1 MKTGLFSFILII
13 GIGFAPETWARW
25 SSHQHCAQ
33 SLEDIKSELGKDP
46 DDRFRGLVT
55 HAVPLTTTTMIEAYP
70 MGLFPWFITEMGTA
84 AWFNPPKRGI
94 LWLDDIKFTSK
105 ELQFFRN
112 AHKKY
117 HWTLDGDFA
126 KVIER
131 CAKLRQGD
139 TWISDDYLQEY
150 PKLAEM
156 GLAHSIEIWRNDN
169 NKFAGGLYGVDINGT
184 FTGESIVRE
193 PGEPHIDK
201 YALYILSNLLR
212 SVGRKWIDTQ
222 VQTPLI
228 KQVGGKLVARDPQV
242 LAQLVKQLDRDIV
255 EHVDFETMRAE
266 AQAEAKPFPK
276 APIEISEATSY
287 H

>member
-1 MKTGLFSFILII
+1 MILFA
-13 GIGFAPETWARW
+13 IGFVPETWARW
-25 SSHQHCAQ
+25 STHEHCAQ
-33 SLEDIKSELGKDP
+33 SLEDITSELKKKP
-46 DDRFRGLVT
+46 DDRHKGLVT
-55 HAVPLTTTTMIEAYP
+55 HRVPLTTTTMVEAYP

-84 AWFNPPKRGI
+84 AWFNPAMRGV

-117 HWTLDGDFA
+117 HWTLDKDFA
-126 KVIER
+126 QVIER

-139 TWISDDYLQEY
+139 TWISDEYLDEY

-169 NKFAGGLYGVDINGT
+169 GKFAGGLYGVDMNGT

-193 PGEPHIDK
+193 PDEPHIDK
-201 YALYILSNLLR
+201 YALYILANLLR
-212 SVGRKWIDTQ
+212 AAGRKWIDTQ
-222 VQTPLI
+222 VRTPLI
-228 KQVGGKLVARDPQV
+228 KQVGGKLVARDQQV
-242 LAQLVKQLDRDIV
+242 LAQLIRQPGV
-255 EHVDFETMRAE
+255 ELVEGVDFETLR
-266 AQAEAKPFPK
+266 AQAQTEAKPFPK
-276 APIEISEATSY
+276 ANIEISEATSY